1 MRHASY
7 LVSMPAEMT
16 TEMNQTAWQAP
27 EHSNLQQ
34 LAAQRAQARHQPQ
47 RTHEQNCDKGQLHER
62 GSEQQAP
69 QQVLTLHP
77 PVQADLTEEKVRTWR
92 HYQS

>member
-1 MRHASY
+1 MRHSSY
-7 LVSMPAEMT
+7 LVPMPAEMT
-16 TEMNQTAWQAP
+16 AEMVALP
-27 EHSNLQQ
+27 
-34 LAAQRAQARHQPQ
+34 AQALHQPQ